1 MEVNMNDQSKNNR
14 KAIDLS
20 KEQADLIT
28 LMETS
33 IHPELLDAVEKA
45 YKTSDDTDIQTLID
59 ISYEGTQHA

>member
-1 MEVNMNDQSKNNR
+1 MNGQNKNSK
-14 KAIDLS
+14 KAIDLE
-20 KEQADLIT
+20 KEQSDLIS

-33 IHPELLDAVEKA
+33 MHPELLDAVQQA